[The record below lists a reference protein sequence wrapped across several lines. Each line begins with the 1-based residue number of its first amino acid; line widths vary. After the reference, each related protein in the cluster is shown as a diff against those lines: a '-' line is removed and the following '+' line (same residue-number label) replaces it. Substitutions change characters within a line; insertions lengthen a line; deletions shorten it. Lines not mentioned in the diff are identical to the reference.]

1 MDPVD
6 LFFLLLS
13 GCVGGF
19 LAGML
24 GIGGGIVY
32 VAIFSIYLERLGI
45 PDGLMVPAIVANS
58 MLAILFSSISG
69 TIKHIRKQNFFP
81 AEILG
86 MGIPA
91 ALFSVIGTRLIQEGS
106 WYTKERFTIFFI
118 LILIYT
124 VIRLFLQRETT
135 GAAKPE
141 KNSTMLNIL
150 IGCAGGLLAALS
162 GLGGG
167 IVMIPLMTNLLFF
180 SLKKATTISL
190 GVIVVITLVHSVYS
204 MVTEVGVALE
214 VPYSIG
220 LICLPVVLPV
230 SLGSIVC
237 SPLGVATAFKASGK
251 TLRISFA
258 LLILCVIAR
267 MVYSLIQI

>member
-6 LFFLLLS
+6 LFFLFLS

-19 LAGML
+19 LSGLL

-32 VAIFSIYLERLGI
+32 VVIFSIYLERMGI
-45 PDGLMVPAIVANS
+45 PAQSLVPAIVANS

-81 AEILG
+81 AEILA

-91 ALFSVIGTRLIQEGS
+91 AVFSILGTTLIQLGT
-106 WYTKERFTIFFI
+106 WYTKDRFTLVFI

-124 VIRLFLQRETT
+124 VIRLFLQKES
-135 GAAKPE
+135 AAAQRPE
-141 KNSTMLNIL
+141 KHSLPLNIV
-150 IGCAGGLLAALS
+150 IGCLGGLLAALS

-167 IVMIPLMTNLLFF
+167 IVMIPLMTNLLHF

-190 GVIVVITLVHSVYS
+190 GAIVIITLVHSIYS
-204 MVTEVGVALE
+204 MLTESTAALGI
-214 VPYSIG
+214 PYSVG

-230 SLGSIVC
+230 SLGSILC
-237 SPLGVATAFKASGK
+237 SPLGVATAFKVSGK
-251 TLRISFA
+251 TLRISFG
-258 LLILCVIAR
+258 LLIICVIAR
-267 MVYSLIQI
+267 MVYSLIQN